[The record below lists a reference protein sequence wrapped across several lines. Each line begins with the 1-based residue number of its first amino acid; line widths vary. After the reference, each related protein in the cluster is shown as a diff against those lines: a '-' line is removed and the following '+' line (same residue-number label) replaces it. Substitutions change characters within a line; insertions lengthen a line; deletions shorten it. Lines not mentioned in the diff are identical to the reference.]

1 MAKVTQVIM
10 QACHDPE
17 SDMQDCYIIQGI
29 DDDGNNMVI
38 QKPASSKIVQ
48 KAVERFNEAAHA
60 YLASART
67 DEDKEE
73 LQDETDVFL
82 ATLNGV
88 NDNGFIAHA
97 REIVTNRIEHLTDRI
112 TCDGFHV
119 YYDNGDFNKLGIDPV
134 LEDHLIRIIANT
146 TGDAKGNRDVLAW
159 CRFTEKLYSNP
170 NKDIVGR
177 FVEWLKA
184 QNWLTLTDDGNII
197 GYRGCTSDAEG
208 EPVSIHQ
215 GPALVNGTH
224 VNGHVPNRVGDV
236 VEFDRTQVTVDYA
249 NGCASGLHV
258 GTYDYAVGWGNT
270 WLLRVELDPRDVV
283 SVPFDCSSQKVRCCR
298 FKVLDKTPLDD
309 LKPTNDWHNDLTY
322 GDYDTDYDDDDD
334 HDEGTFQSGYDDGYD
349 ACCDAMRDWDSL
361 DNMPDP
367 DAYDMENAFGSDEYG
382 YDYENGFKTGWD
394 DALDDYADDDEC
406 DDADS
411 DEQNDENDAL
421 NRENADS
428 ADALKGGTEFQ
439 NAIDEATDAA
449 MAAFNDA
456 MEKLRNSAR

>member
-17 SDMQDCYIIQGI
+17 SDMKDCYIIQGI
-29 DDDGNNMVI
+29 DDNGNSMVI
-38 QKPASSKIVQ
+38 QKPAGSKIVQ

-67 DEDKEE
+67 DADKEE

-88 NDNGFIAHA
+88 NENGFVAKA
-97 REIVTNRIEHLTDRI
+97 REIVTSRIDHLTDRI

-134 LEDHLIRIIANT
+134 LEDHLIRIIAG
-146 TGDAKGNRDVLAW
+146 TGEDAKGDHDVLAW

-197 GYRGCTSDAEG
+197 GYRGCGSDSEG
-208 EPVSIHQ
+208 EPASIHT
-215 GPALVNGTH
+215 GPAIVNGVS
-224 VNGHVPNRVGDV
+224 VNGHVPNHVGDV
-236 VEFDRTQVTVDYA
+236 VEYDRTQVTVDYA

-258 GTYDYAVGWGNT
+258 GTYDYAVGWGT
-270 WLLRVELDPRDVV
+270 DWLLRVELDPRDVV

-298 FKVLDKTPLDD
+298 FKVLDKTPIKD
-309 LKPTNDWHNDLTY
+309 LEPTVSWHDDLTY
-322 GDYDTDYDDDDD
+322 GDYDDDD
-334 HDEGTFQSGYDDGYD
+334 EGDGNDGGTYEQGYDDGYD
-349 ACCDAMRDWDSL
+349 AGCEYLQTHTIGYPFLGPNSL
-361 DNMPDP
+361 DI
-367 DAYDMENAFGSDEYG
+367 EEAFESD
-382 YDYENGFKTGWD
+382 DYS
-394 DALDDYADDDEC
+394 DDYADGFRAGWDAAIDDYEDDHADDDC
-406 DDADS
+406 TDTSDDDDALTDDNPS
-411 DEQNDENDAL
+411 DDTDLQ
-421 NRENADS
+421 S
-428 ADALKGGTEFQ
+428 
-439 NAIDEATDAA
+439 AIDEAADAA
-449 MAAFNDA
+449 VAAFNDA
-456 MEKLRNSAR
+456 MEKLRNSSSH

>member
-17 SDMQDCYIIQGI
+17 SDMKDCYIIQGI
-29 DDDGNNMVI
+29 DDNGDSMVI
-38 QKPASSKIVQ
+38 QKPAGSKIVQ

-88 NDNGFIAHA
+88 NENGFVAKA
-97 REIVTNRIEHLTDRI
+97 REIVTSRLDHLTDRI

-134 LEDHLIRIIANT
+134 LEDHLIRIIAG
-146 TGDAKGNRDVLAW
+146 TGEDAKNDRDVLAW

-197 GYRGCTSDAEG
+197 GYRGCGADSEG
-208 EPVSIHQ
+208 EPASIHP
-215 GPALVNGTH
+215 GPAIVNGVN
-224 VNGHVPNRVGDV
+224 VNGHVPNHVGDV
-236 VEFDRTQVTVDYA
+236 VEYDRTRVTVDYA

-258 GTYDYAVGWGNT
+258 GTYDYAVGWGT
-270 WLLRVELDPRDVV
+270 DWLLRVELDPRDVV
-283 SVPFDCSSQKVRCCR
+283 SIPFDCSSQKVRCCR
-298 FKVLDKTPLDD
+298 FKVLDKTPIED
-309 LKPTNDWHNDLTY
+309 LKPTVSWHDDLTY
-322 GDYDTDYDDDDD
+322 GDYDDDDECDGND
-334 HDEGTFQSGYDDGYD
+334 GGTYEQGYDDGYD
-349 ACCDAMRDWDSL
+349 AGCEYLQMHTSGYPFLGPNSFDI
-361 DNMPDP
+361 
-367 DAYDMENAFGSDEYG
+367 EEAFESD
-382 YDYENGFKTGWD
+382 DYS
-394 DALDDYADDDEC
+394 DDYADGFRAGWDAAIDDYEDDHDDDDC
-406 DDADS
+406 TDTSDDDDALTDDNPMDDTDLQS
-411 DEQNDENDAL
+411 
-421 NRENADS
+421 
-428 ADALKGGTEFQ
+428 
-439 NAIDEATDAA
+439 AIDEAADAA
-449 MAAFNDA
+449 VAAFNDA
-456 MEKLRNSAR
+456 MEKLRNSSSH

>member
-17 SDMQDCYIIQGI
+17 SDMKDCYIIQGI
-29 DDDGNNMVI
+29 DDNGNSMVI
-38 QKPASSKIVQ
+38 QKPAGSKIVQ

-67 DEDKEE
+67 DADKEE

-88 NDNGFIAHA
+88 NENGFVAKA
-97 REIVTNRIEHLTDRI
+97 REIVTSRIDHLTDRI

-134 LEDHLIRIIANT
+134 LEDHLIRIIAG
-146 TGDAKGNRDVLAW
+146 TGEDANGDHDVLAW

-197 GYRGCTSDAEG
+197 GYRGCGSDSEG
-208 EPVSIHQ
+208 EPASIHT
-215 GPALVNGTH
+215 GPAIVNGVS
-224 VNGHVPNRVGDV
+224 VNGHVPNHVGDV
-236 VEFDRTQVTVDYA
+236 VEYDRTQVTVDYA

-258 GTYDYAVGWGNT
+258 GTYDYAVGWGT
-270 WLLRVELDPRDVV
+270 DWLLRVELDPRDVV

-298 FKVLDKTPLDD
+298 FKVLDKTPIKD
-309 LKPTNDWHNDLTY
+309 LEPTVSWHDDLTY
-322 GDYDTDYDDDDD
+322 GDYDDDD
-334 HDEGTFQSGYDDGYD
+334 EGDGNDGGTYEQGYDDGYD
-349 ACCDAMRDWDSL
+349 AGCEYLQTHTIGYPFLGPNSL
-361 DNMPDP
+361 DI
-367 DAYDMENAFGSDEYG
+367 EEAFESD
-382 YDYENGFKTGWD
+382 DYS
-394 DALDDYADDDEC
+394 DDYADGFRAGWDAAIDDYEDDHADDDC
-406 DDADS
+406 TDTSDDDDALTDDNPS
-411 DEQNDENDAL
+411 DDTDLQ
-421 NRENADS
+421 S
-428 ADALKGGTEFQ
+428 
-439 NAIDEATDAA
+439 AIDEAADAA
-449 MAAFNDA
+449 VAAFNDA
-456 MEKLRNSAR
+456 MEKLRNSSSH